1 MAKDN
6 GKIEQAEPKK
16 KGRKPQWTDTK
27 VEIMCKAI
35 AAGKSYKDAF
45 TAARVGKT
53 AFYSHLSNDTDFADR
68 VKKAE
73 REYQDWYDSQ
83 LVVDCKRSLT
93 ELVRGYEWDETTTES
108 VTDKDG
114 KTKITKTKVVHKKAA
129 PNPTAIIFALCNRDP
144 DNWKNRVA
152 QDVNGKIDVEQKGS
166 GISLANVPDSLLAQV
181 IDAING
187 K

>member
-6 GKIEQAEPKK
+6 GTIEQAEPKK
-16 KGRKPQWTDTK
+16 KGRKPQWTQSK

-35 AAGKSYKDAF
+35 AAGKSYKDAY
-45 TAARVGKT
+45 TAARVSHT
-53 AFYSHLSNDTDFADR
+53 AFYSHYNNDAEFLEK

-83 LVVDCKRSLT
+83 IIVDCKRSLL
-93 ELVRGYEWDETTTES
+93 ELIRGYEYDEVTTETG
-108 VTDKDG
+108 TDLRG
-114 KTKITKTKVVHKKAA
+114 KPVSKKKITHKKVG

-144 DNWKNRVA
+144 DNWKNRV
-152 QDVNGKIDVEQKGS
+152 NNEITGKIDTDSKQEL
-166 GISLANVPDSLLAQV
+166 SLKHVPDDLLAQV
-181 IDAING
+181 IDAIKN

>member
-6 GKIEQAEPKK
+6 GTIEQAEPKK

-53 AFYSHLSNDTDFADR
+53 AFYKHLADDADFADR

-73 REYQDWYDSQ
+73 QEYQDWYDSQ
-83 LVVDCKRSLT
+83 LVVDCKRSLA

-144 DNWKNRVA
+144 EHWQNRV
-152 QDVNGKIDVEQKGS
+152 NNELSGKIETETKS
-166 GISLANVPDSLLAQV
+166 NLSLANVPDDLLAKV

>member
-6 GKIEQAEPKK
+6 GTIEQAEPKK

-45 TAARVGKT
+45 TAARVSKAT
-53 AFYSHLSNDTDFADR
+53 FYAHLANDSDFLDR

-73 REYQDWYDSQ
+73 QEYQDWYDSQ

-144 DNWKNRVA
+144 EHWQNRV
-152 QDVNGKIDVEQKGS
+152 NNELSGKIETETKS
-166 GISLANVPDSLLAQV
+166 NISLANVPDDLLAKV

>member
-6 GKIEQAEPKK
+6 GTIEQAEPKK

-53 AFYSHLSNDTDFADR
+53 AFYAHLGNDADFADR

-73 REYQDWYDSQ
+73 REYQEWYDSQ
-83 LVVDCKRSLT
+83 LVVDCKRSLL
-93 ELVRGYEWDETTTES
+93 ELVCGYEWDETTTEHALN
-108 VTDKDG
+108 KAG
-114 KTKITKTKVVHKKAA
+114 KMVEVKRKVVHKKAA

-144 DNWKNRVA
+144 EHWQNRV
-152 QDVNGKIDVEQKGS
+152 NTELSGKVETETKS
-166 GISLANVPDSLLAQV
+166 NVSLANVPDDLLAKV